1 MWPKVKTMFTNQDYI
16 GYFEEIEETL
26 KKTLVI
32 YTDLLNDLDNKA
44 MHSKLYAI
52 ATENM
57 DTFQLIKSLKEKF
70 K

>member
-1 MWPKVKTMFTNQDYI
+1 MFTNKDYI
-16 GYFEEIEETL
+16 NYLEEFEGIL
-26 KKTLVI
+26 KKALVI

-44 MHSKLYAI
+44 IHSKLYAI

-57 DTFQLIKSLKEKF
+57 DAFQLIKSLKEKF